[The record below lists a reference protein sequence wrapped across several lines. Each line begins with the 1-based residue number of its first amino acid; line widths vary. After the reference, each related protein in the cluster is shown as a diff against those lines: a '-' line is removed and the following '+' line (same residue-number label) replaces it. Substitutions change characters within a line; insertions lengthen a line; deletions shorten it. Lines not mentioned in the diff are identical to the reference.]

1 MGGGR
6 PFCRR
11 SRSFSLSSRSA
22 ERECGEWCR
31 RSRERERR
39 CRVRRVRE
47 VEREHLRLGDL
58 GSEED
63 QDGDEDDEA
72 LWPFYFNSLFKMEG
86 QILYLEPEWDLRP
99 CRLSLKPDRSTSMS
113 CCQDKHRPRKGGCI
127 VLKIGIV

>member
-11 SRSFSLSSRSA
+11 SRSFSLSRRSA

-47 VEREHLRLGDL
+47 VEREHLLLGDL
-58 GSEED
+58 GVR
-63 QDGDEDDEA
+63 
-72 LWPFYFNSLFKMEG
+72 KTRMEM
-86 QILYLEPEWDLRP
+86 R
-99 CRLSLKPDRSTSMS
+99 MM
-113 CCQDKHRPRKGGCI
+113 KHCGHFI
-127 VLKIGIV
+127 